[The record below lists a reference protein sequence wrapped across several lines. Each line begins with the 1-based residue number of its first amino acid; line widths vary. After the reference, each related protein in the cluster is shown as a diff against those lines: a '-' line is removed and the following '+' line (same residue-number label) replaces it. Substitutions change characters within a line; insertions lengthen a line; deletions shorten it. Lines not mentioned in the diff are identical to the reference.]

1 MIRSMTGFGAGRA
14 TVGSEAIEVEVRS
27 VNHKFCDVKVR
38 LPRELA
44 SLELEVMRA
53 VKEKLA
59 RGGVEVT
66 LRRTAARGASTP
78 RVEMALAEEYA
89 RAFSELKA
97 RLGLPGAVEFAHIIA
112 AEGVVVL
119 EERGVGVEEARAA
132 CAAALAEALA
142 GLATMRER
150 EGEALARDL
159 SGRIHLAE
167 SLVDRVET
175 LAPQAVEHYRARL
188 QERIED
194 VGRGLALEPG
204 RVAQEV
210 ALFADRMDVSEEI
223 TRLRSHLEQIRAL
236 VSLKEPAGRKM
247 EFLVQEMQREANTVG
262 AKSQSAEIASIVV
275 GLKAELERMR
285 EQIQNV
291 E

>member
-1 MIRSMTGFGAGRA
+1 M
-14 TVGSEAIEVEVRS
+14 GSEAIEVEVRS